1 MAVVRPDDREPG
13 AVEGRQR
20 LDEQVDALALGD
32 AADVE
37 HERLVLEAEP
47 APEDAAP
54 FARDLGQALSSRLRP
69 TVAVSSRRP
78 GQVLLGRRLSEV
90 FRVLRPGLLTTIQ
103 DIGRPHAVASGVPA
117 GGAMDRFAHAAA
129 NLIVGNDRTAATL
142 ECTLSGPHLVAERS
156 CLVAITGADFEPRVN
171 GVPAPMWTG
180 LFLSPADELT
190 FGGRRSGA
198 RAYVAVAGGIA
209 GERWLG
215 SMSTNLAG
223 RNLAEALQPVYG
235 ERILRAIPGP
245 HFARLPGQSREALFS
260 AAFTVSHDSN
270 RMGYRLEGPGLEAPG
285 EELLSFGLVAGAV
298 QLPSGGQ
305 PILLMADHQT
315 AGGYPVVITVAS
327 ASMPVAAQLAPG
339 DEFSFAE
346 TPIETALQMR
356 AAQREGL
363 DLLMS

>member
-1 MAVVRPDDREPG
+1 
-13 AVEGRQR
+13 
-20 LDEQVDALALGD
+20 
-32 AADVE
+32 
-37 HERLVLEAEP
+37 
-47 APEDAAP
+47 
-54 FARDLGQALSSRLRP
+54 
-69 TVAVSSRRP
+69 
-78 GQVLLGRRLSEV
+78 
-90 FRVLRPGLLTTIQ
+90 
-103 DIGRPHAVASGVPA
+103 
-117 GGAMDRFAHAAA
+117 MDRFAHAAA

-171 GVPAPMWTG
+171 GVPAPMWAG
-180 LFLSPADELT
+180 LFLSPGDELT

-198 RAYVAVAGGIA
+198 RAYVAIAGGIA

-215 SMSTNLAG
+215 SMSTNLMCARGGMNGRALVAGDLISAGEASGPAVAG
-223 RNLAEALQPVYG
+223 RNLAEALQPVYR